1 MAQTTVQAEDLM
13 SVGSRI
19 SWGAIF
25 AGSVLALALYLLLS
39 ILGGAVGL
47 TLRNRVTEE
56 NLRTSVIAW
65 TIGIACVSLFAGGVL
80 TSSFTVGENKV
91 EAVIYGILMWALT
104 FAIVIALGGL
114 GVQTSYGSLLRMTD
128 IATTDS
134 EAELATRVSWYAFG
148 GTWISMIASALGGL
162 VGAGP
167 TFRVIP
173 VREVTVR

>member
-47 TLRNRVTEE
+47 TLRDRITEE

-65 TIGIACVSLFAGGVL
+65 TIGIACVSLFTGGVL
-80 TSSFTVGENKV
+80 TSAFTVGENKT

-104 FAIVIALGGL
+104 FAIVIALGSF
-114 GVQTSYGSLLRMTD
+114 GVRTGYGTMLRISEMA
-128 IATTDS
+128 ATPP
-134 EAELATRVSWYAFG
+134 EVELAARMSWYAFG

-173 VREVTVR
+173 VR

>member
-1 MAQTTVQAEDLM
+1 MAQTTVQAEDLV

-25 AGSVLALALYLLLS
+25 AGSVLALGMYMLLS
-39 ILGGAVGL
+39 VLGGAVGL
-47 TLRNRVTEE
+47 TLRDRVTED
-56 NLRTSVIAW
+56 NLKASVIVW
-65 TIGIACVSLFAGGVL
+65 TIIIACVSLFTGGVV
-80 TSSFTVGENKV
+80 TSCFTVGENKI

-104 FAIVIALGGL
+104 FAIVIALSAGGVHT
-114 GVQTSYGSLLRMTD
+114 GYGNLLRMPD
-128 IATTDS
+128 IATTPS

-148 GTWISMIASALGGL
+148 GTWISMLAAALGGL

-173 VREVTVR
+173 IRQSF